1 MTGLGP
7 PNLSFQLLIF
17 VLAILGVILVLRR
30 SLVKHCRLLNLA
42 IILNLV
48 SVFVV
53 MVPSFLQFTRVLTLA
68 GLMSLEVLIMVT
80 HGGVGTVALIL
91 SVVVVL
97 RMTNRVPALARIV
110 PAKSL
115 MRVTFLL
122 WLLSL
127 LMGLMIYRSI
137 YIQA

>member
-1 MTGLGP
+1 MTDLGL

-17 VLAILGVILVLRR
+17 ILAILGVILILRR
-30 SLVKHCRLLNLA
+30 SLIKHCRLLNLA
-42 IILNLV
+42 IILNLI

-53 MVPSFLQFTRVLTLA
+53 MVPSFFQFTRALTLA
-68 GLMSLEVLIMVT
+68 GLRSLEVLIMVT
-80 HGGVGTVALIL
+80 HGAVGTVALIL
-91 SVVVVL
+91 SAIVIL
-97 RMTNRVPALARIV
+97 RMTNRVPALVRIA

>member
-1 MTGLGP
+1 MTDLGP

-17 VLAILGVILVLRR
+17 ILAILGVILILRR
-30 SLVKHCRLLNLA
+30 SLIKHCRLLNLA

>member
-1 MTGLGP
+1 MTDLGP

-17 VLAILGVILVLRR
+17 VLAILGVILILRR

-42 IILNLV
+42 IILNLI

-53 MVPSFLQFTRVLTLA
+53 MVPSFFQFTRALTLA
-68 GLMSLEVLIMVT
+68 GLRSLEVLIMMT
-80 HGGVGTVALIL
+80 HGAVGTVALIL

-97 RMTNRVPALARIV
+97 RMTNRVPTLARIA
-110 PAKSL
+110 PAMSL

>member
-1 MTGLGP
+1 MTDLGL

-17 VLAILGVILVLRR
+17 ILAILGVVLVLRR
-30 SLVKHCRLLNLA
+30 SLIKHCRLLNLA

-53 MVPSFLQFTRVLTLA
+53 MVPSFLQFTSALTLA
-68 GLMSLEVLIMVT
+68 GLRSLEVLIMVT
-80 HGGVGTVALIL
+80 HGAVGTVALIL
-91 SVVVVL
+91 SVIVIL
-97 RMTNRVPALARIV
+97 RMTNRVPALVRIA